1 MSRAL
6 KRPQA
11 LIDVDEQARW
21 IADDN
26 PDAARRFRKAV
37 EQTLEVLAAMPGM
50 GVGRRYRDPALAGLR
65 MHPVTGFPER
75 LLFYLPLPDGVELV
89 RVLHGRR
96 DIARLFDLG
105 PGPGDGGEG

>member
-1 MSRAL
+1 MSRVL

-11 LIDVDEQARW
+11 LIDVEEQARW

-37 EQTLEVLAAMPGM
+37 EQTLEVLAAMPRV
-50 GVGRRYRDPALAGLR
+50 GVGRRYRDPALASLR
-65 MHPVTGFPER
+65 VHPVKGFPER
-75 LLFYLPLPDGVELV
+75 LLFYLPLEDGIELV

-96 DIARLFDLG
+96 DIARLFDPE